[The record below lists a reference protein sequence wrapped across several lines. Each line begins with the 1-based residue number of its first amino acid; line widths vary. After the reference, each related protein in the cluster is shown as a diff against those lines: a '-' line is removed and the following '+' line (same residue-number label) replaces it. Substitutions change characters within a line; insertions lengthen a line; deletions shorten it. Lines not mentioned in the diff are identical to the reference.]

1 MQQQSP
7 RPLAVR
13 ETEHQLQT
21 QLQGPSGSFEA
32 MTGFLSEQQDKFVV
46 LLREERDT
54 WQRRVAVERETAERQ
69 TNELEAKLRAALELE
84 NVATTPQPAPP
95 VEVISSQQIATLQA
109 RLEAM
114 HAAKLLSEDQLCAI
128 EDIVA
133 DFLELRC
140 ETNVMWSQLF
150 ASSLL
155 TLIDAM

>member
-1 MQQQSP
+1 
-7 RPLAVR
+7 
-13 ETEHQLQT
+13 
-21 QLQGPSGSFEA
+21 
-32 MTGFLSEQQDKFVV
+32 MTGFLSEQQDKFVA

-54 WQRRVAVERETAERQ
+54 WQRHVAVERETAERQ
-69 TNELEAKLRAALELE
+69 TNALEAKLRAALELE
-84 NVATTPQPAPP
+84 NVVTTPQPAPP

-114 HAAKLLSEDQLCAI
+114 HTAKLLSEDQLCAI

-140 ETNVMWSQLF
+140 ESQLF

-155 TLIDAM
+155 TLTR